1 MKRLLFLLLVV
12 PLVLGAA
19 AQQPPSP
26 EPRAPSPDAKD
37 EGIPVTSDLVKQKCS
52 SCHKVDDKG
61 RLTRISF
68 RRTTPEGWEET
79 IKRMVSLNNVKIEPS
94 EAREV
99 LRYLADRHGLAPE
112 WSAWAATMRPPRLHG
127 TWALAGYQLGKGP
140 VFGRVIVD
148 AQGGPDS
155 GEFTTQATYTI
166 PRTGERITRTGRAI
180 VYTGYQWRGRS

>member
-1 MKRLLFLLLVV
+1 MKRLLLLLLVAPV
-12 PLVLGAA
+12 VLSGAV
-19 AQQPPSP
+19 QQAPSP

-52 SCHKVDDKG
+52 SCHKADDKG

-112 WSAWAATMRPPRLHG
+112 EAKPAAFEVERRQIDYKYTGDRDTEHR
-127 TWALAGYQLGKGP
+127 LGKGK
-140 VFGRVIVD
+140 
-148 AQGGPDS
+148 
-155 GEFTTQATYTI
+155 
-166 PRTGERITRTGRAI
+166 
-180 VYTGYQWRGRS
+180 